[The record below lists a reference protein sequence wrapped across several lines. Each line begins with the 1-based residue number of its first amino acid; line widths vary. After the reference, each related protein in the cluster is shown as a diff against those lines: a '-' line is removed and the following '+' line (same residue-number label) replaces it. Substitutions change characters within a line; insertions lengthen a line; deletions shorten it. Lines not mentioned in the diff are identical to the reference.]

1 MFVQILRK
9 IRKTD
14 CNTELF
20 STFLLNNVYST
31 HFESILPCRVF
42 VAYPPQ
48 RLSPILFP
56 TIPSKKAD
64 GINPVFKLPTRPVST
79 PDTVGEVKSS
89 FSPAASRS
97 IAGCGVSHIGE
108 VAHIVTEGL
117 KMSRTDLLPSK
128 FQIDPEHEIDALC
141 RHTVKN
147 IVFPVQHIV
156 GKSVKRKPRSE
167 SIRGFQVNE
176 MYIGEFS
183 EI

>member
-1 MFVQILRK
+1 MD
-9 IRKTD
+9 T
-14 CNTELF
+14 
-20 STFLLNNVYST
+20 
-31 HFESILPCRVF
+31 
-42 VAYPPQ
+42 
-48 RLSPILFP
+48 SPIFCITKHRGGGWYFYFIVWHFCAASRNYP
-56 TIPSKKAD
+56 I
-64 GINPVFKLPTRPVST
+64 
-79 PDTVGEVKSS
+79 

-108 VAHIVTEGL
+108 VAHIVMEGL

-176 MYIGEFS
+176 MYIGELS

>member
-1 MFVQILRK
+1 M
-9 IRKTD
+9 
-14 CNTELF
+14 
-20 STFLLNNVYST
+20 
-31 HFESILPCRVF
+31 
-42 VAYPPQ
+42 
-48 RLSPILFP
+48 
-56 TIPSKKAD
+56 
-64 GINPVFKLPTRPVST
+64 ST
-79 PDTVGEVKSS
+79 PDTVGVVKSF
-89 FSPAASRS
+89 FSLAMPRS

-108 VAHIVTEGL
+108 VAHIVMEGL

-176 MYIGEFS
+176 MYIGELS

>member
-1 MFVQILRK
+1 M
-9 IRKTD
+9 
-14 CNTELF
+14 
-20 STFLLNNVYST
+20 
-31 HFESILPCRVF
+31 
-42 VAYPPQ
+42 
-48 RLSPILFP
+48 
-56 TIPSKKAD
+56 
-64 GINPVFKLPTRPVST
+64 ST

-147 IVFPVQHIV
+147 IGFPRMILKHSRIHEEQQE
-156 GKSVKRKPRSE
+156 GCEREK
-167 SIRGFQVNE
+167 
-176 MYIGEFS
+176 
-183 EI
+183 

>member
-1 MFVQILRK
+1 MD
-9 IRKTD
+9 T
-14 CNTELF
+14 
-20 STFLLNNVYST
+20 
-31 HFESILPCRVF
+31 
-42 VAYPPQ
+42 
-48 RLSPILFP
+48 SPIFCITKHRGGGWYFLFYSLAFFAASRNYP
-56 TIPSKKAD
+56 I
-64 GINPVFKLPTRPVST
+64 
-79 PDTVGEVKSS
+79 

-108 VAHIVTEGL
+108 VAHIVMEGL

-176 MYIGEFS
+176 MYIGELS

>member
-1 MFVQILRK
+1 M
-9 IRKTD
+9 
-14 CNTELF
+14 
-20 STFLLNNVYST
+20 
-31 HFESILPCRVF
+31 
-42 VAYPPQ
+42 
-48 RLSPILFP
+48 
-56 TIPSKKAD
+56 
-64 GINPVFKLPTRPVST
+64 ST
-79 PDTVGEVKSS
+79 PDTVGEVKSF

-97 IAGCGVSHIGE
+97 IAGRYKTRLRCNPPPLCCAQQNIGE
-108 VAHIVTEGL
+108 VAHIVMEGL

-176 MYIGEFS
+176 MYIGELS